1 MELTTLQKVLIQE
14 LKQQGAN
21 KDTVNS
27 VMPKLKTKKQQQEM
41 MDYLIAIRDKTIN
54 KNAVIL
60 KALEIKN
67 NSYLD

>member
-1 MELTTLQKVLIQE
+1 MELTILQKAIIQE

-21 KDTVNS
+21 KDTINS
-27 VMPKLKTKKQQQEM
+27 VVSKLQTKIQQKEM
-41 MDYLIAIRDKTIN
+41 MDYLITIITKIVN

-67 NSYLD
+67 NS

>member
-1 MELTTLQKVLIQE
+1 MELTILQKALIQE

-21 KDTVNS
+21 KDTINS
-27 VMPKLKTKKQQQEM
+27 VVSKLQTKIQQKEM
-41 MDYLIAIRDKTIN
+41 MDYLITIRTKIVN

-67 NSYLD
+67 NN

>member
-1 MELTTLQKVLIQE
+1 MELTILQKAIIQE

-21 KDTVNS
+21 KDTINS
-27 VMPKLKTKKQQQEM
+27 VVSKLQTKIQQKEM
-41 MDYLIAIRDKTIN
+41 MDYLITIRTKIVN

-67 NSYLD
+67 NS

>member
-1 MELTTLQKVLIQE
+1 MELTILQKAIIQE

-21 KDTVNS
+21 KDTINS
-27 VMPKLKTKKQQQEM
+27 VVSKLQTKIQQKEM
-41 MDYLIAIRDKTIN
+41 MDYLITMRTKIVN

-67 NSYLD
+67 NS

>member
-1 MELTTLQKVLIQE
+1 MELTILQKALIQE

-21 KDTVNS
+21 KDTTNS
-27 VMPKLKTKKQQQEM
+27 VMSKLPTKIQQKEM
-41 MDYLIAIRDKTIN
+41 MDYLITIRTKIVN

-67 NSYLD
+67 NS

>member
-1 MELTTLQKVLIQE
+1 MELTILQKDIIQE

-21 KDTVNS
+21 KDTINS
-27 VMPKLKTKKQQQEM
+27 VVSKLQTKIQQKEM
-41 MDYLIAIRDKTIN
+41 MDYLITIRTKIVN

-67 NSYLD
+67 NS

>member
-1 MELTTLQKVLIQE
+1 MELTILQKTLIQE

-27 VMPKLKTKKQQQEM
+27 IMPKLKTEKQQQEM
-41 MDYLIAIRDKTIN
+41 MDYLITIRNKTIN

-60 KALEIKN
+60 KALEIKKKN
-67 NSYLD
+67 

>member
-1 MELTTLQKVLIQE
+1 MELTILQKALIQE

-21 KDTVNS
+21 KDTINS
-27 VMPKLKTKKQQQEM
+27 VVSKLQTKIQQKEM
-41 MDYLIAIRDKTIN
+41 MDYLITIRTKIVN

-67 NSYLD
+67 NS